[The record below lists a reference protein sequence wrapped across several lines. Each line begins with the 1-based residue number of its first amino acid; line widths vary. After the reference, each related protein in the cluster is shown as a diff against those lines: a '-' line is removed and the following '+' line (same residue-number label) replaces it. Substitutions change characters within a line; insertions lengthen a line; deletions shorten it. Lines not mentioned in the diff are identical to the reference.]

1 MQQTPL
7 TPLSLG
13 QPLLQTFFLKKTKGS
28 TLTPFDIGM
37 QTEEMETQAAVQ
49 VLPLRKTKT
58 SSV

>member
-1 MQQTPL
+1 MQQAPL

-13 QPLLQTFFLKKTKGS
+13 RPLLQSLKIDEAS

-49 VLPLRKTKT
+49 VLPLRKTI
-58 SSV
+58 SSLV